1 MGHSLPGLVHR
12 LGRVVAR
19 DGLAQLTD
27 GELLRRFTA
36 DRDAL
41 AFEALVCR
49 HGPMVLG
56 TCARVLGRTGDAED
70 AFQATF
76 LTLVRRARTVRSGE
90 ALAGWLHRV
99 ARRVSVRLDRDRDR
113 RITREQHAAR
123 PEAVAGGANEWA
135 DWRAALDREVERL
148 PEPYRAAFV
157 LCHLEGRAQEDAA
170 RELGCPVGTLQSRLA
185 RAKERLRARLPACG
199 VALPVLGAGT
209 VSARLA
215 TATVTAAVEFAAG
228 HQGAV
233 APAVLALS
241 QGMWKPMIVLKS
253 KVVLLAMVVAAVAGA
268 AGGIGGGPA
277 VVRADPP
284 PARPDPAIEEL
295 KRENALLRRE
305 NQLLHKRLG
314 VVEKA
319 LAPSDPPTDAEVL
332 KALPKVPPGATR
344 DDIVIVKE
352 KLLERLDPAKLYPT
366 VGQARLRHQ
375 HWECSAYFTE
385 TVTVPWPIPVQMA
398 KKRVS
403 VVYIDKDVLI
413 PVVGAKP

>member
-41 AFEALVCR
+41 AFETLVWR

-76 LTLVRRARTVRSGE
+76 LTLVRRARTVRSGD

-113 RITREQHAAR
+113 RTTREQHAAR

-209 VSARLA
+209 VSVRLA
-215 TATVTAAVEFAAG
+215 TATVTATVEFAAG
-228 HQGAV
+228 SRGAV

-253 KVVLLAMVVAAVAGA
+253 KVVLLALVVTAFVGA

-277 VVRADPP
+277 TVRADPP
-284 PARPDPAIEEL
+284 PAPADPTLEKL
-295 KRENALLRRE
+295 KKENERLKWEVVKLQRKLEAAERALWP
-305 NQLLHKRLG
+305 N
-314 VVEKA
+314 
-319 LAPSDPPTDAEVL
+319 DPPTDAQVL
-332 KALPKVPPGATR
+332 RALPKAPPGATR
-344 DDIVIVKE
+344 GDIVIVKE
-352 KLLERLDPAKLYPT
+352 KLLERLDT
-366 VGQARLRHQ
+366 VKQPPLVGHRIRHQ
-375 HWECSAYFTE
+375 HWECSVYFTE

-398 KKRVS
+398 KKRVH
-403 VVYIDKDVLI
+403 VVYLDKDVL
-413 PVVGAKP
+413 VSVDGAKP

>member
-41 AFEALVCR
+41 AFEALVWR

-56 TCARVLGRTGDAED
+56 TCARVLGRTGDVED

-113 RITREQHAAR
+113 RTTREQHAAR
-123 PEAVAGGANEWA
+123 PEAVSGGANEWA

-209 VSARLA
+209 VSARLT

-228 HQGAV
+228 SRVAV
-233 APAVLALS
+233 APDVLALS
-241 QGMWKPMIVLKS
+241 QGMWKPMIALKS
-253 KVVLLAMVVAAVAGA
+253 KVVFLALVVTAVVG
-268 AGGIGGGPA
+268 AGGGSGGGPA
-277 VVRADPP
+277 TVRADPP
-284 PARPDPAIEEL
+284 PARPDPTIEEL
-295 KRENALLRRE
+295 KKENTRLRLENFALLQR
-305 NQLLHKRLG
+305 LLRA
-314 VVEKA
+314 EKA
-319 LAPSDPPTDAEVL
+319 LDPPTDDEVI
-332 KALPKVPPGATR
+332 KALPKAPPGAAR
-344 DDIVIVKE
+344 DDIVIVKD
-352 KLLERLDPAKLYPT
+352 KLLERLDPAKQHPN

-375 HWECSAYFTE
+375 HWECSVYFTE

-413 PVVGAKP
+413 PVGGAKQ